1 MTSLTNRYTHLKKQT
16 MKLELY
22 KQNQQKKLGLAADN
36 KTKFETVDDRI
47 VFYRHLGHFEI
58 EGGNIWK
65 IDTGCWI

>member
-1 MTSLTNRYTHLKKQT
+1 

-47 VFYRHLGHFEI
+47 VFYRYLGHFEI